1 MENTKMCP
9 LIFALAVMSS
19 CLMVTWCQ
27 SCGTKAYGG
36 SPQLEFYA
44 TKLGEPSRPQDTN
57 RFFNSVTVHR
67 GSSITLTCTATEPL
81 GFPSRLEPYL
91 RPYVINWFVNSSTI
105 QVSNCD
111 EKPRKTKTCLLS
123 LVNVKPR
130 DNGKYFCQ
138 AANEL
143 GCTYKQLHLKVTD
156 GERPDLRIGRI
167 VSRQGNISKKFK
179 LRAWW
184 FFLFFL
190 TLSFDGAFCKP

>member
-1 MENTKMCP
+1 M
-9 LIFALAVMSS
+9 A
-19 CLMVTWCQ
+19 
-27 SCGTKAYGG
+27 G

-130 DNGKYFCQ
+130 DNDKYFCQ

-156 GERPDLRIGRI
+156 GEKLFTSTWQNRDDTSQNACKFWDLMSLLSVRFLWLFY
-167 VSRQGNISKKFK
+167 KFFQPPLK
-179 LRAWW
+179 
-184 FFLFFL
+184 FMQY
-190 TLSFDGAFCKP
+190 